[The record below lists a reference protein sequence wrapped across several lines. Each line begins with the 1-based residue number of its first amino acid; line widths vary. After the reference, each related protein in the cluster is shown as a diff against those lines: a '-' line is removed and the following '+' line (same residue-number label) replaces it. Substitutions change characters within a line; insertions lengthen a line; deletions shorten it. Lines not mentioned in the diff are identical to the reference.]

1 MSQNQLDNIQT
12 DIFNN
17 VNKLEDLD
25 YSGNLLWGFD
35 ISTLNI
41 VSTLLKLN
49 LSHNQINNLERSSEN
64 ATKLKILDVSHNN
77 LVDLV
82 IQ

>member
-1 MSQNQLDNIQT
+1 MSQNQLDNIQS